1 MEPMSAGTRATDAE
15 LDDALARAIRLLIAE
30 AVEARGDE
38 ARGDEARGDEA
49 PPIAADTTGSAAA

>member
-38 ARGDEARGDEA
+38 ARGDEA